1 MPWKRLSAVLVADRE
16 HLGWVTGV
24 GCGSMLIVLV
34 LLLEYALIHRPITP
48 EVIRIPWMS
57 ENFLIWMLV
66 LALLAL
72 AGILCRFF
80 QGARN
85 LRLSSRMY
93 DGLKHLIQSNS
104 YTDILTF
111 DLEKQQLYSGSGFTA
126 FGMDKPVAM
135 LDLASVRKLF
145 KPFEVTPDGEV
156 ENSSVSK
163 PLHLSAWI
171 TAPVGTRQSLVFAV
185 TLPDGARRYVRINC
199 VKINGK
205 TMLGIGMDIS
215 EDIQRRNEVDM
226 LLRVTPE
233 MVFIKDA
240 NLRFRVVS
248 MQLVALLGFHRIADV
263 VGRKLSEIV
272 PGPDSDA
279 EEATQ
284 RRVMETGEDIRHQLI
299 QFARNGSLRWG
310 VRHVMPIKTP
320 DGVITGVVGFV
331 VDITEGKQSEE
342 NLQKAKDIAE
352 TANRSK
358 SSFLANMSHEI
369 RTPMNAIIGMI
380 HLVKKTEL
388 TTKQADYLTKAETAA
403 QSLLGI
409 INDILDFSK
418 IEAGRLEME
427 YIPFA
432 LSDVVRNLAGLM
444 GLKAQEKG
452 VELVFDVPEQIPD
465 RLVGDPLRL
474 GQVLTNLVSNAVKF
488 TERGEVVVRIAME
501 PAPDASRVSLRFQV
515 SDTGIGMTEDQ
526 LTRLFQPFSQADASH
541 SRRFG
546 GTGLGLTICRRL
558 VEMLGGNIEA
568 QSELGKGSVFSFTA
582 DYAVAAAELKKADQA
597 TLPVGLAGL
606 SLLVVDD
613 NDTLVEMLCK
623 LLKHSG
629 LQAVG
634 ARAGVDAIERVS
646 KEKFDIVL
654 VDYNMP
660 GIDGVETI
668 RRIRQRLVGCAQPK
682 IILMSGRTNEEDVG
696 SKRLMDAGVDAFLA
710 KPFTFANLT
719 DAITRLLSGAVV
731 APLPVGG
738 KKESEMSISHLRGA
752 RVLLVEDN
760 EINQEVAS
768 EILSSIGFTVDVA
781 HNGVEGVAKFKQN
794 PYDVILMD
802 IQMPEMDG
810 FEATRCVRESGLPNA
825 RTIPIVAMTAH
836 ALKGDRELSLQA
848 GMNDHLTKPIDF
860 KELVAT
866 MSRCLQGRSVGQAD
880 QVAEA
885 KRNQP
890 VAVDPLAG
898 LTGFNV
904 PDALARVNQNRDLY
918 LRLLRKFRD
927 TKAQVPA
934 VIREKMN
941 TGDFKQA
948 EAEAHAIKGTSA
960 NLSMTFL
967 HAHATLL
974 DAMLKD
980 CMNQGMKVQGVDEIL
995 QAFEDTHRK
1004 VINDL
1009 AVLGNC

>member
-1 MPWKRLSAVLVADRE
+1 M
-16 HLGWVTGV
+16 
-24 GCGSMLIVLV
+24 
-34 LLLEYALIHRPITP
+34 TP
-48 EVIRIPWMS
+48 EI
-57 ENFLIWMLV
+57 
-66 LALLAL
+66 
-72 AGILCRFF
+72 
-80 QGARN
+80 
-85 LRLSSRMY
+85 
-93 DGLKHLIQSNS
+93 
-104 YTDILTF
+104 
-111 DLEKQQLYSGSGFTA
+111 
-126 FGMDKPVAM
+126 
-135 LDLASVRKLF
+135 
-145 KPFEVTPDGEV
+145 
-156 ENSSVSK
+156 
-163 PLHLSAWI
+163 
-171 TAPVGTRQSLVFAV
+171 
-185 TLPDGARRYVRINC
+185 
-199 VKINGK
+199 
-205 TMLGIGMDIS
+205 
-215 EDIQRRNEVDM
+215 
-226 LLRVTPE
+226 
-233 MVFIKDA
+233 VFIKDA
-240 NLRFRVVS
+240 SLRFRVVS
-248 MQLVALLGFHRIADV
+248 MQLVELMGFHHMADV
-263 VGRKLSEIV
+263 VGRKISEIM
-272 PGPDSDA
+272 PGPDSDV

-284 RRVMETGEDIRHQLI
+284 RRVMETGEGLSHQLI
-299 QFARNGSLRWG
+299 QFTRNGAPRWG
-310 VRHVMPIKTP
+310 VKHVIPAKTP
-320 DGVITGVVGFV
+320 DGVITGVVGLV

-342 NLQKAKDIAE
+342 SLQKAKDIAE

-409 INDILDFSK
+409 LNDILDFSK

-432 LSDVVRNLAGLM
+432 LSDVVRNLANLM

-452 VELVFDVPEQIPD
+452 IELVFDVSEQIPD

-501 PAPDASRVSLRFQV
+501 PSADASRVRLCFQV
-515 SDTGIGMTEDQ
+515 LDTGIGMTEDQ
-526 LTRLFQPFSQADASH
+526 LSHLFQPFSQADASH

-568 QSELGKGSVFSFTA
+568 QSELGKGSAFSFA
-582 DYAVAAAELKKADQA
+582 VDYAVAAAELKKTEQEPSPA
-597 TLPVGLAGL
+597 GLAGL
-606 SLLVVDD
+606 KLLVVDD

-629 LQAVG
+629 LQASGVRSG
-634 ARAGVDAIERVS
+634 ADAIDRVS

-660 GIDGVETI
+660 GLDGVETI
-668 RRIRQRLVGCAQPK
+668 RRIRQQLVDCPQPK

-696 SKRLMDAGVDAFLA
+696 SKRLMDAGVDSFLA

-719 DAITRLLSGAVV
+719 DAIARLLSGAV
-731 APLPVGG
+731 ASALPAGG
-738 KKESEMSISHLRGA
+738 KKDGEMAISHLRGA

-768 EILSSIGFTVDVA
+768 EILSSIGFAVDVA
-781 HNGVEGVAKFKQN
+781 NNGVEGVAKFKQN

-810 FEATRCVRESGLPNA
+810 FEATRCIRESGLPNA
-825 RTIPIVAMTAH
+825 RAIPIVAMTAH

-860 KELVAT
+860 KELAAT

-880 QVAEA
+880 QAAEA
-885 KRNQP
+885 RSNQP
-890 VAVDPLAG
+890 AAVDPLAG
-898 LTGFNV
+898 LAGFNV

-927 TKAQVPA
+927 TKAKVPE
-934 VIREKMN
+934 VIRKKVN
-941 TGDFKQA
+941 AGDFKQA
-948 EAEAHAIKGTSA
+948 EAEVHAIKGTSA

-1009 AVLGNC
+1009 AVLGNN

>member
-1 MPWKRLSAVLVADRE
+1 MPWKRLRAVLVAERGN
-16 HLGWVTGV
+16 LVWVTGV
-24 GCGSMLIVLV
+24 GCGSVLIVMV

-48 EVIRIPWMS
+48 EVVRIPWMS
-57 ENFLIWMLV
+57 ENILIWALV

-72 AGILCRFF
+72 VGILYRFF
-80 QGARN
+80 SGMRN
-85 LRLSSRMY
+85 LRLSSHMY
-93 DGLKHLIQSNS
+93 DGLKLLLQGNS
-104 YTDILTF
+104 HADILTF

-126 FGMDKPVAM
+126 FGVDKPIAVM
-135 LDLASVRKLF
+135 DLASVRKLF
-145 KPFEVTPDGEV
+145 RPVEVTPAGEV
-156 ENSSVSK
+156 DNSSVSVSSR
-163 PLHLSAWI
+163 LAAWMA
-171 TAPVGTRQSLVFAV
+171 APVGHRQSLVFAV
-185 TLPDGARRYVRINC
+185 TLPDGARRYVRISS
-199 VKINGK
+199 VKINSK
-205 TMLGIGMDIS
+205 ALLGIGMDIS
-215 EDIQRRNEVDM
+215 EDVQRRNEVEM
-226 LLRVTPE
+226 LLHVTPE
-233 MVFIKDA
+233 IVFIKDV

-248 MQLVALLGFHRIADV
+248 MQLVELLGFHHITDV
-263 VGRKLSEIV
+263 VGRKISEIM

-279 EEATQ
+279 EEAIQ
-284 RRVMETGEDIRHQLI
+284 RRVMETGEGIRHQLI
-299 QFARNGSLRWG
+299 QFVRNGTPRWG
-310 VRHVMPIKTP
+310 VKHVIPAKTP
-320 DGVITGVVGFV
+320 DGVITGVVGLV

-342 NLQKAKDIAE
+342 SLQKAKDIAE

-409 INDILDFSK
+409 LNDILDFSK

-427 YIPFA
+427 YIPFV
-432 LSDVVRNLAGLM
+432 LSDVVRNLANLM

-452 VELVFDVPEQIPD
+452 LELVFDVSEKIPD
-465 RLVGDPLRL
+465 CLIGDPLRL

-501 PAPDASRVSLRFQV
+501 PAPDASRVRLRFQV
-515 SDTGIGMTEDQ
+515 ADTGIGMTEDQ
-526 LTRLFQPFSQADASH
+526 LGRLFQPFSQADASH

-558 VEMLGGNIEA
+558 VEMLGGKIEA
-568 QSELGKGSVFSFTA
+568 QSELGKGSIFSFTT
-582 DYAVAAAELKKADQA
+582 DYAVAAAELKKAEQESS
-597 TLPVGLAGL
+597 PAGL
-606 SLLVVDD
+606 TGLRLLVVDD

-629 LQAVG
+629 LHAVG
-634 ARAGVDAIERVS
+634 VRSGADAIDRVS
-646 KEKFDIVL
+646 KEQFDVVL

-668 RRIRQRLVGCAQPK
+668 RRIRQQLVDCAQPK

-696 SKRLMDAGVDAFLA
+696 SKRLMDVGVDAFLA

-719 DAITRLLSGAVV
+719 DAVTRLLSGSA
-731 APLPVGG
+731 APALPASG
-738 KKESEMSISHLRGA
+738 KKESEMSITHLRGA

-768 EILSSIGFTVDVA
+768 EILSSIGLTVDVA
-781 HNGVEGVAKFKQN
+781 NNGVEGVLKFKQN

-810 FEATRCVRESGLPNA
+810 FEATRCIRESGLPTA

-860 KELVAT
+860 KELAST
-866 MSRCLQGRSVGQAD
+866 MSRCLQGRLVGKAD

-885 KRNQP
+885 KSNQP

-898 LTGFNV
+898 LAGFNV

-927 TKAQVPA
+927 TKAQVPT
-934 VIREKMN
+934 VIREKVN
-941 TGDFKQA
+941 AGDFKQA
-948 EAEAHAIKGTSA
+948 EADVHAIKGTSA

-974 DAMLKD
+974 DTMLKD
-980 CMNQGMKVQGVDEIL
+980 CMNQGMKVQGLDEIL

-1004 VINDL
+1004 VISDL
-1009 AVLGNC
+1009 AGLGNG